1 MASHRGYGTCPSCGG
16 SGKGEMGGRCPMC
29 EGRKKVPVR
38 TQPRPAL
45 TKRAPQVQ
53 QPEPIEAAQ
62 PIPDVGEEG
71 EQGLLG

>member
-1 MASHRGYGTCPSCGG
+1 
-16 SGKGEMGGRCPMC
+16 MC

-45 TKRAPQVQ
+45 TKRAPQIQ
-53 QPEPIEAAQ
+53 QPEPIEAME
-62 PIPDVGEEG
+62 PSPDVGEEG